1 MERHRTRNEN
11 GARCATATSRVSVG
25 MSRPSELTPTRW
37 TRPQWPGKKAG
48 GLLLEHIRALFCA
61 SYAVRVLHQCIP
73 AKMAMKRISK
83 VCRKAR
89 MHGTWL
95 TGDRSWRT
103 SAATRPARAVLA
115 RPATTCSRCVVA
127 RVTETAVADILYSG
141 RLRSWVPYV
150 VERSALQRGKALL
163 TCAVRF
169 ALRRWRL
176 LPQHNLPDGL
186 PL

>member
-25 MSRPSELTPTRW
+25 MSRPSVLTPTRW
-37 TRPQWPGKKAG
+37 ARPQWPGKKAG
-48 GLLLEHIRALFCA
+48 AFTRTHQALFCA

-83 VCRKAR
+83 VCSKAR
-89 MHGTWL
+89 MHGPGL

-127 RVTETAVADILYSG
+127 RVTEAAVADILYSG

-150 VERSALQRGKALL
+150 VERSTLQRGKALL
-163 TCAVRF
+163 TCAV
-169 ALRRWRL
+169 
-176 LPQHNLPDGL
+176 
-186 PL
+186 